1 LFLPSPAFLHEGLS
15 IGITFAATHTNIAVP
30 ASLSHPFARFLLQ
43 LLVILIVTRIAGW
56 LLRKL
61 GQPAVIG
68 EIAAGILLGPSL
80 IGAVWPEFSQAIFP
94 KESLDTLGIVSE
106 MGLVLF
112 MLVIGVE
119 LDAAVVRKKAK
130 QSLIISGVSIV
141 LPFASGILLAF
152 ALYRNY
158 AAAGS
163 GFMGFALFMGIAMSI
178 TAFPV
183 LARILR
189 ERGLENSRLGLIALS
204 CAAADDVAAWCILAA
219 ITAVIKAQDIS
230 GFGLTIGLCIAY
242 VLVMLLI
249 VRPLVRRLIL
259 RKAPDGGAPRY
270 LIPALLGGMLA
281 SAWVAQVIGIH
292 SLFGAF
298 LFGLMIPVDWAYRR
312 AFVARMEDV
321 AGVLLLPVFFVI
333 TGLRTQIGALHGWQD
348 WSVCLLIIV
357 AAVAG
362 KLGGGALAA
371 RATGE
376 KWKDAF
382 ALGALMNTRGLM
394 QLIVLN
400 IGYDLGILSPAIFS
414 MMVIMAIVT
423 TAMTAPVM
431 KWVE

>member
-1 LFLPSPAFLHEGLS
+1 MADAF
-15 IGITFAATHTNIAVP
+15 
-30 ASLSHPFARFLLQ
+30 SHPFARFLLQ
-43 LLVILIVTRIAGW
+43 LLIILVLTRVAGW
-56 LLRKL
+56 LLRKC

-68 EIAAGILLGPSL
+68 EIAAGIVLGPSL
-80 IGAVWPEFSQAIFP
+80 LGMFWPALSQTVFP
-94 KESLDTLGIVSE
+94 KDSLTTLSIVSE

-119 LDAAVVRKKAK
+119 LDAAVVQKKAK
-130 QSLIISGVSIV
+130 QSLVISGVSIA
-141 LPFASGILLAF
+141 LPFFLGILLAYP
-152 ALYRNY
+152 LYHKY
-158 AAAGS
+158 AAQGARLL
-163 GFMGFALFMGIAMSI
+163 GFALFLGIAMSI

-189 ERGLENSRLGLIALS
+189 ERGLDSSRLGLIALS

-219 ITAVIKAQDIS
+219 ITAIIKAQGMA
-230 GFGLTIGLCIAY
+230 GFGWTIGLCAAY
-242 VLVMLLI
+242 VLVMLFA

-259 RKAPDGGAPRY
+259 KQAPDGGTPRY
-270 LIPALLGGMLA
+270 LIPTMLGGMLA
-281 SAWVAQVIGIH
+281 SAWIAQVIGIH

-298 LFGLMIPVDWAYRR
+298 LFGLIIPVDWAYRR
-312 AFVARMEDV
+312 AFVARVEDV

-333 TGLRTQIGALHGWQD
+333 TGLRTQIGSLHGWAD
-348 WSVCLLIIV
+348 WSVCLLII
-357 AAVAG
+357 AIAIIG
-362 KLGGGALAA
+362 KLGGAALAA
-371 RATGE
+371 KATGE
-376 KWKDAF
+376 SWKDSF

>member
-1 LFLPSPAFLHEGLS
+1 MPAAF
-15 IGITFAATHTNIAVP
+15 T
-30 ASLSHPFARFLLQ
+30 HPFARFLLQ
-43 LLVILIVTRIAGW
+43 LLLILVITRAAGW
-56 LLRKL
+56 ILRKM

-68 EIAAGILLGPSL
+68 EIGAGIVLGPSL
-80 IGAVWPEFSQAIFP
+80 IGSYWPAFTQFAFP
-94 KESLDTLGIVSE
+94 KESLGTLSIVSE

-112 MLVIGVE
+112 MFVIGIE

-130 QSLIISGVSIV
+130 QSLVISGVSIAF
-141 LPFASGILLAF
+141 PFSLGILLSF
-152 ALYRNY
+152 FLYSNY
-158 AAAGS
+158 AASGS
-163 GFMGFALFMGIAMSI
+163 AFSGFALFMGIAMSI

-183 LARILR
+183 LARMLR
-189 ERGLENSRLGLIALS
+189 ERGLETSRLGLIALS

-219 ITAVIKAQDIS
+219 ITAIIKAQGMA
-230 GFGLTIGLCIAY
+230 GFGWTIGLSAAY
-242 VLVMLLI
+242 VAVMLLLI
-249 VRPLVRRLIL
+249 RPLVRRLIL
-259 RKAPDGGAPRY
+259 KHADNGMPRY
-270 LIPALLGGMLA
+270 LIPVLLGGMLA
-281 SAWVAQVIGIH
+281 SALCAQVIGIH

-298 LFGLMIPVDWAYRR
+298 LFGLIIPVDWPYRR
-312 AFVARMEDV
+312 AFVARVEDV

-333 TGLRTQIGALHGWQD
+333 TGLRTQIGALHSWND
-348 WSVCLLIIV
+348 WIVCLLII
-357 AAVAG
+357 AAAIAG

-376 KWKDAF
+376 SWKNAF

-414 MMVIMAIVT
+414 MMIIMAVVT